1 VVHVQLADVD
11 WLEVA
16 VLAVVFL
23 VNCIRVS
30 VLDDS
35 ALVDCVASESA
46 RGGRHSIVS
55 DLDFSWT
62 TNRAYTCTGL
72 LVYLSK
78 SVLHLDLV
86 DKELAPSYRS

>member
-1 VVHVQLADVD
+1 MVHVQLADVD

-35 ALVDCVASESA
+35 ALIDCVASESA

-62 TNRAYTCTGL
+62 TN
-72 LVYLSK
+72 
-78 SVLHLDLV
+78 
-86 DKELAPSYRS
+86 